1 MIFSTSSILLNGVP
15 GKFFNCKRG
24 VRQGNPLSPLLFV
37 LVADLL
43 QSIVNKEKD
52 MGMLK
57 LPHQQDYGRDSPIV
71 QYADDTIMIL
81 EACPRQLLFLNA
93 ILNSFT
99 VLIGLMVNYHKS
111 NIYLI
116 NELHQKMEHAL
127 SHPRD
132 TYGDDK
138 A

>member
-15 GKFFNCKRG
+15 GKFFHCKRG

-37 LVADLL
+37 LAADLL

-57 LPHQQDYGRDSPIV
+57 LPRQQDYGWDSPIV
-71 QYADDTIMIL
+71 QYADDIIMIL

-111 NIYLI
+111 NIYMI

-127 SHPRD
+127 SHS
-132 TYGDDK
+132 
-138 A
+138 